1 MLTVF
6 VPGVM
11 VEFRY
16 GGKGVRFFVR
26 NVADIVQSAHANGA
40 FYEQEYLQVLARYL
54 KPDGVFLDVGS
65 NVGNH
70 AVFVAKFGGQREV
83 IVIEP
88 NPEAIGL
95 LRINLLLNGLK
106 LDASHLGVGLSDR
119 EQNATAQVPA
129 NNLGGARM
137 APSADGSIR
146 LVTGDSLFA
155 GRAVDFI
162 KIDVEGQEL
171 AVLAGLAQTI
181 AANRPTMFIEVG
193 EETREAFFAWVEQ
206 HGYEVAWAFPRYRL
220 TQNVIVRPK
229 AP

>member
-16 GGKGVRFFVR
+16 RGTGVRFFVR
-26 NVADIVQSAHANGA
+26 NVADIVQSAHANGG
-40 FYEQEYLQVLARYL
+40 FYEQDYLEVLERYL
-54 KPDGVFLDVGS
+54 KPGGVFLDVGA

-70 AVFVAKFGGQREV
+70 AVFVARFGGQREV

-95 LRINLLLNGLK
+95 LRINLLLNGLDI
-106 LDASHLGVGLSDR
+106 DASHLGVGLSDR
-119 EQNATAQVPA
+119 SQNAEAKVPA

-137 APSADGSIR
+137 VPSEAGAVK

-155 GRAVDFI
+155 GREVDVI

-171 AVLAGLAQTI
+171 AALAGLAQTI

-193 EETREAFFAWVEQ
+193 EENRDAFFAWVEQ

-229 AP
+229 A

>member
-26 NVADIVQSAHANGA
+26 NVADIVQSAHANGG
-40 FYEQEYLQVLARYL
+40 FYEQDQLEVLQRYL
-54 KPDGVFLDVGS
+54 KPGGVFLDVGA

-70 AVFVAKFGGQREV
+70 AVFAAKFGGQREV

-88 NPEAIGL
+88 NPEAVGL
-95 LRINLLLNGLK
+95 LRINLLLNGLM
-106 LDASHLGVGLSDR
+106 LDTSHLGVGLSDR
-119 EQNATAQVPA
+119 AQNAEPQVPA
-129 NNLGGARM
+129 NNLGAARM
-137 APSADGSIR
+137 VPSEAGAVK

-155 GRAVDFI
+155 ERTVDVI

-193 EETREAFFAWVEQ
+193 EENRDAFFAWVEAQ
-206 HGYEVAWAFPRYRL
+206 AYEVAWAFPRYRL
-220 TQNVIVRPK
+220 TQNLIVRAK